1 MPPVINR
8 TRKPWPKEVKKAAI
22 ELWKAKVPL
31 ASIRQQLK
39 MPERTLH
46 RILAHEKQN
55 PGGLLPDR
63 KKSPGSGRGRKSW

>member
-8 TRKPWPKEVKKAAI
+8 TKKPWPKEVNMAAI

-39 MPERTLH
+39 MPERTLPQ
-46 RILAHEKQN
+46 ILAHKKQN
-55 PGGLLPDR
+55 PGGPLPVR
-63 KKSPGSGRGRKSW
+63 KKSPGSRSI

>member
-8 TRKPWPKEVKKAAI
+8 TKNPWPKEVKMAAI

-39 MPERTLH
+39 MPERTLP
-46 RILAHEKQN
+46 Q
-55 PGGLLPDR
+55 D
-63 KKSPGSGRGRKSW
+63 SGP